1 MFMILAEIA
10 GDYME
15 WLYWLC
21 SYMVGTFLTAYV
33 IAKSK
38 GIDLSKEGSGNFG
51 ARNIGRVIGA
61 WAFIVTML
69 GDGLKGAAVVLAGYA
84 LGFSMVTVVIGL
96 IFTVLGH
103 VFPFWR
109 KFKGGKGVA
118 TGIGGLLF
126 VLPMGA
132 LLLAVGFLLIL
143 VMTRSTTKGMLGAFA
158 VYGGYFI
165 YVWSSTSIA
174 VLIVIFLVIWAN
186 RENIKE
192 KLRKGSQV

>member
-1 MFMILAEIA
+1 
-10 GDYME
+10 ME

-21 SYMVGTFLTAYV
+21 SYIIGTFLTAYV

-51 ARNIGRVIGA
+51 ARNIGRIVGS

-103 VFPFWR
+103 VYPFWR
-109 KFKGGKGVA
+109 EFKGGKGVA
-118 TGIGGLLF
+118 TGIGGLIF
-126 VLPMGA
+126 VLPIGA

-143 VMTRSTTKGMLGAFA
+143 VITRSTTKGMLGAFA
-158 VYGGYFI
+158 VYAGYFI
-165 YVWSSTSIA
+165 YEWSPASIA
-174 VLIVIFLVIWAN
+174 VIIVIFLVIWAN
-186 RENIKE
+186 RENIAE
-192 KLRKGSQV
+192 KIR